1 MVGVLRCGP
10 QRHIPPDHW
19 RLCLEWGCPLLQV
32 GSCPQLPAGSPQP
45 LASSLASWP
54 DLSPPP
60 LSSSGSRLFF
70 PSFLPLSSSP
80 PLRGVCSQCPW
91 PPVPGPCPSQMLLP
105 GPPPPCPSWP
115 SSGPLSVFPNDW
127 ILGVTGLY
135 PCGCP
140 EALEWLCGAGPGL
153 PPLSLA
159 YSPPFPPVWL
169 AVQPPPSSP
178 HLSNHR
184 APHLLLVNSGK
195 KRGKKKEKQRN
206 VELPPGLGPAS
217 QTGHMEQSRGQGW
230 GGGPGLAD

>member
-1 MVGVLRCGP
+1 M
-10 QRHIPPDHW
+10 
-19 RLCLEWGCPLLQV
+19 
-32 GSCPQLPAGSPQP
+32 P
-45 LASSLASWP
+45 LASCAWS
-54 DLSPPP
+54 
-60 LSSSGSRLFF
+60 
-70 PSFLPLSSSP
+70 LPLSDAASWASAPLPQLALLWSP
-80 PLRGVCSQCPW
+80 
-91 PPVPGPCPSQMLLP
+91 
-105 GPPPPCPSWP
+105 
-115 SSGPLSVFPNDW
+115 VFPNDW

-195 KRGKKKEKQRN
+195 KRGKKKGKTEKCGVAAGLGASLSDGPHRA
-206 VELPPGLGPAS
+206 EPGPGLGRRPRA
-217 QTGHMEQSRGQGW
+217 G
-230 GGGPGLAD
+230 